1 MSQTMTPAMN
11 QPMTHGLS
19 RNRVI
24 LATAGTM
31 LALLLAALDQTIVG
45 TAIPRI
51 VADLNGL
58 DRLAWVTTA
67 YLVTSTTMTPIAGKL
82 GDLFGRKPFLL
93 AGMIGFVAA
102 SALCGLSQDM
112 TQLIIFRGIQGI
124 FGGVLFATVFSVIGD
139 LFAPS
144 QRARAQGLF
153 GAVFG
158 LASVVGPTAGG
169 FITDNWNWRW
179 VFEVNIPVG
188 IVAVAVVMAGLP
200 FVKSKASWRDI
211 DFWGAFTLAA
221 GVVPLLIALTITRDH
236 AWTSPEVLGLLA
248 LAAVMLAAFVFVES
262 RVEHPIVPLHLFK
275 NPVFSISMLVG
286 FLTAFGMF
294 GSILFTPLV
303 FQGVLG
309 ISATNSGAL
318 ITPMMFGLIGAS
330 TLTGFLMRRIKY
342 YRFLGTIG
350 VAVMIFGMWLLS
362 QVTPGTAEWRVV
374 ADLIV
379 VGLGIGTTF
388 PLYLT
393 AVQTALPRQYLGVA
407 SSQIQFWRNLG
418 GTVGSAILGAVLA
431 NRLPDYLKTRV
442 ADLHLP
448 AQVANSLPK
457 GGSANSILDPTL
469 LAKLPATFVHAIRLA
484 LSDTLHDIYLFA
496 GAILVLA
503 LISTVFMKEV
513 PLTGDRADN
522 GFDEEPDLVD
532 DEDRMAARATA

>member
-1 MSQTMTPAMN
+1 MTEAI
-11 QPMTHGLS
+11 THGLS
-19 RNRVI
+19 RQRVI

-102 SALCGLSQDM
+102 SALCVLSQDM
-112 TQLIIFRGIQGI
+112 TQLIVFRGIQGL
-124 FGGVLFATVFSVIGD
+124 FGGVLFATVFTVIGD
-139 LFAPS
+139 LFPPD
-144 QRARAQGLF
+144 QRGRAQGLF

-158 LASVVGPTAGG
+158 LSSILGPTTGG
-169 FITDNWNWRW
+169 FITDHWSWRW

-188 IVAVAVVMAGLP
+188 IIAVSVVLAGLP
-200 FVKSKASWRDI
+200 YVRSKASWRDI
-211 DFWGAFTLAA
+211 DFWGALTLAA
-221 GVVPLLIALTITRDH
+221 GVVPLLIGLTITRDH
-236 AWTSPEVLGLLA
+236 AWTSPQVTGLLA
-248 LAAVMLAAFVFVES
+248 LAAIMLGAFVFVES

-275 NPVFSISMLVG
+275 NSTFTVSMVVG

-318 ITPMMFGLIGAS
+318 ITPMMFGLLGAS
-330 TLTGFLMRRIKY
+330 TATGFVMRRIRN
-342 YRFLGTIG
+342 YRYLGTLG

-362 QVTPGTAEWRVV
+362 QVTPTTPEWHVV

-379 VGLGIGTTF
+379 IGLGLGTTF

-393 AVQTALPRQYLGVA
+393 AVQVALPRQFMGVA

-431 NRLPDYLKTRV
+431 NRLPDYLTART
-442 ADLHLP
+442 AALHLP
-448 AQVANSLPK
+448 PQVISSLPK
-457 GGSANSILDPTL
+457 TGSANAILDPTL
-469 LAKLPATFVHAIRLA
+469 LGKLPAAFVQAIRLA
-484 LSDTLHDIYLFA
+484 LSDTLHDIYIFA
-496 GAILVLA
+496 GVILVIA
-503 LISTVFMKEV
+503 LVSTVFLKEV
-513 PLTGDRADN
+513 PLTGAAAGR
-522 GFDEEPDLVD
+522 GFDAPPVELEEEEREAV
-532 DEDRMAARATA
+532 AR